1 MVYVDDGAVDAAGR
15 KPFMANEE
23 QILAAFH
30 YRRAQFNQQK

>member
-1 MVYVDDGAVDAAGR
+1 MSMMVRLMRLGESR
-15 KPFMANEE
+15 SWLTRE